1 MEIHRTPLLSPS
13 LGTTRELVSY
23 HYGPPRASRRI
34 VIQASVHADETPG
47 MLVSWVLKRRLA
59 ELERQGL
66 LRAQIVVVPVANPI
80 GLNQRTAGVL
90 LGRFEA
96 DSGQNFNR
104 RFLDLGALTGD
115 RLEGTLGQDEQRN
128 GQLVRQAV
136 LTALDTLKPRTE
148 LESLQHA
155 LHRVS
160 AEADLVLDLHCSLE
174 GVLHLYTHDDAWPTF
189 EPLACYLGVGT
200 SLLAEDSGGHS
211 FDEAIN
217 LSWASLRRRFGERFP
232 IPATPLAVCVE
243 LRGLYDVTH
252 ELAEHDADAILQF
265 IALRGGIAG
274 GVAPPPPLIRAP
286 MPLAGTEQ
294 IDAPCAGVLVY
305 RAPLGAWLK
314 AGDAVADLVDPL
326 TDQVTTVHSG
336 TDGVLFTRRVIRYAH
351 AGAIIAQV
359 AGATPRLGGPMLT
372 A

>member
-1 MEIHRTPLLSPS
+1 MEIQRTPLLSPS

-23 HYGPPRASRRI
+23 HYGPARAARRV
-34 VIQASVHADETPG
+34 VIQSSVHADETPG
-47 MLVSWVLKRRLA
+47 MLVAWVLKRRLA
-59 ELERQGL
+59 ELDRQGL

-80 GLNQRTAGVL
+80 GLNQRVAGAL

-104 RFLDLGALTGD
+104 RFLDLAALTGD
-115 RLEGTLGQDEQRN
+115 ALEGLLGQDEQRN
-128 GQLVRQAV
+128 GQLIRRAV
-136 LTALDTLKPRTE
+136 VHALDTLEPRTE

-155 LHRVS
+155 LHRIS

-174 GVLHLYTHDDAWPTF
+174 AVLHLYTHDDAWAAF

-200 SLLAEDSGGHS
+200 SLLAEDAGGLS

-217 LSWASLRRRFGERFP
+217 LGWVSLRRRFGARFP
-232 IPATPLAVCVE
+232 IPAAPLAACVE

-265 IALRGGIAG
+265 IALRGGIAS
-274 GVAPPPPLIRAP
+274 GVTPPPPLIRAP
-286 MPLAGTEQ
+286 MPLSGTEQ
-294 IDAPCAGVLVY
+294 IGAPCAGVLVY
-305 RAPLGAWLK
+305 RAPLGAWLRV
-314 AGDAVADLVDPL
+314 GDAVADIVDPL
-326 TDQVTTVHSG
+326 TDRVTTVHSG
-336 TDGVLFTRRVIRYAH
+336 TEGVLFTRRVIRYVH
-351 AGAIIAQV
+351 AGAIIAQI
-359 AGATPRLGGPMLT
+359 AGMTPRPGAPMLT